1 MTTTMMIML
10 MSGSVLAE
18 QHPCPSQECSC
29 DYGTEL
35 VDCRRRGL
43 ATVPTFQPSNVSYE
57 KLRLSDNEI
66 RYIVGS
72 AFSGIR
78 FRKLEIVN
86 NPLQFVDEAAFAG
99 LESTLAD
106 VVLELDAEAPFPY
119 KALRPLRHLA
129 TLTVTNFGGSRLP
142 AGALGELRTL
152 RELYLTRG
160 SLETLA
166 VADVAGQRSSL
177 QVLDI
182 SDNKLREFPT
192 DAIRSLA
199 ALRVLN
205 VRANLIDHLDG
216 SSIASSSLEEL
227 DISHHALDRAGINS
241 SAFDTV
247 SSTLRRLVMS
257 QCHLD
262 DRHAAAITRAAAV
275 SELILPFN
283 HFTSVRTFLADM
295 ANLERLDVQNN
306 SVDVLT
312 SVSLPSAR
320 RLRALNLAYNP
331 LRNVHPDAF
340 VELRSLA
347 ELKLDFARAAMPLD
361 GGSFASQRSTLRNLS
376 LPGVDL
382 SRPKWSVIDGLDRLE
397 MLSLSNCR
405 LGNIPPFTFRNS
417 AGRLHTLELAGN
429 HIDEVNQRAFVGL
442 ESSLIRLNL
451 DGNRLTTID
460 RCTFHG
466 FTRLKPT
473 SLRLRQNPLVC
484 DCRLE
489 WLYNWTAGSHFIV
502 NWHCDD
508 DGLPFSR
515 LIDAD
520 FQHCND
526 SNDDHPCE
534 DFTLTTTL
542 TPSQPLTGLFV
553 VNVTSTSFAVR
564 WTVDRSALPAATIA
578 RFRLNCSCADSWL
591 SANRTVR
598 EYLFK
603 GLSGGVVYRIC
614 VMLEYL
620 DVNGSKWTDERVRCL
635 SVTTTTWLSD
645 SAVMSVVVV
654 VAVLLVVLPL
664 TLAICLIVR
673 RWRRRRRMRLAELAQ
688 PKIAVG
694 KTKRFQRQQRPQSV
708 DGLENDR
715 LDTLRFQSR
724 SVETNLD
731 TLSDEDD
738 DRYRTLLAIRLL
750 QSRNARSLDNLVD
763 GLNTASG
770 YSVNPMYMYG
780 YHRDK
785 VEQEV
790 YDEINEAEVDGC
802 KSPLTSED
810 TEL

>member
-1 MTTTMMIML
+1 ML
-10 MSGSVLAE
+10 MSGSVLCE

-43 ATVPTFQPSNVSYE
+43 VTVPTFQPSNVSYE
-57 KLRLSDNEI
+57 KLRLSDNNI

-78 FRKLEIVN
+78 FRKLEIVD

-106 VVLELDAEAPFPY
+106 VVLQLDAEAPFPY
-119 KALRPLRHLA
+119 KALRPLRHLT
-129 TLTVTNFGGSRLP
+129 TLTVTDFGGSRLP
-142 AGALGELRTL
+142 TGALSELRTL
-152 RELYLTRG
+152 RELHLTKG
-160 SLETLA
+160 SLETLT
-166 VADVAGQRSSL
+166 VADVTGQRSSL
-177 QVLDI
+177 EVLDI

-199 ALRVLN
+199 AIRVLN
-205 VRANLIDHLDG
+205 VRANLIDHLGG
-216 SSIASSSLEEL
+216 SSIASSSLQEL

-247 SSTLRRLVMS
+247 ASTLRRLVMS
-257 QCHLD
+257 QCHLA

-306 SVDVLT
+306 SVDVLK

-331 LRNVHPDAF
+331 LRDVHPDAF
-340 VELRSLA
+340 VELRALA
-347 ELKLDFARAAMPLD
+347 ELKLDYARAAMPLH
-361 GGSFASQRSTLRNLS
+361 GGSFASQRSTLHNLS

-417 AGRLHTLELAGN
+417 SGRLHTLELARN
-429 HIDEVNQRAFVGL
+429 HIDEVNQTAFVGL
-442 ESSLIRLNL
+442 ETSLVRLNL

-460 RCTFHG
+460 RCSFHG

-508 DGLPFSR
+508 GDMAFAQ

-526 SNDDHPCE
+526 SNDSNDYQVPCE
-534 DFTLTTTL
+534 DFTLTTTS

-553 VNVTSTSFAVR
+553 VNITSTSFAVR
-564 WTVDRSALPAATIA
+564 WTVDLSALPAATFSG
-578 RFRLNCSCADSWL
+578 FRLNCSCADSRL

-603 GLSGGVVYRIC
+603 GLSGGVAYRVC
-614 VMLEYL
+614 VMLDYL
-620 DVNGSKWTDERVRCL
+620 DVNGSKWTEEAGRCL

-664 TLAICLIVR
+664 TLVICLIVR

-708 DGLENDR
+708 DGLDNDR

-763 GLNTASG
+763 GLNTAPG
-770 YSVNPMYMYG
+770 YFVNQTYMYG